1 MNFNTVEEALEDLR
15 QGKVII
21 VVDDPERENEGD
33 FVVASEKVTP
43 EAINLMAKKG
53 GGLICVTMTRERFKE
68 LRLEVPSENT
78 SKFGTPF
85 GIPIDAKETST
96 GASAYDRALT
106 ARWVA
111 DPTKGE
117 RDFLKPGHLYTL
129 RAEEGGVL
137 VRAGHTE
144 ASVDLCKLA
153 GLYPSAVICEILDDD
168 GKMARLPKLF
178 EISRELGIKI
188 ISIAQIIEY
197 RLRNEILVERVW
209 EGEMENSHGKFRA
222 IIYRD
227 KVKGEHHM
235 ALVKGEIGEEV
246 FVRVQTHCVAGNV
259 FRAKSCK
266 CGDNLEKSLNFISK
280 NGGVF
285 VYIRKGEPGIF
296 PFLHLMGIEEEE
308 QTLREYGIGMQILKD
323 LGVRSAKLLVS
334 KMKILPA
341 IEGFG
346 IKITGQVFLDE

>member
-1 MNFNTVEEALEDLR
+1 MKFATVDEALEDLR

-43 EAINLMAKKG
+43 ELINLMAKRG
-53 GGLICVTMTRERFKE
+53 GGLICVTMTEERFRE
-68 LRLEVPSENT
+68 LKLEVPLENT

-85 GIPIDAKETST
+85 GIPIDAKDTTT

-111 DPTKGE
+111 DPSKGE
-117 RDFLKPGHLYTL
+117 KDFLKPGHLYTL
-129 RAEEGGVL
+129 RAERGGVL

-144 ASVDLCKLA
+144 ASVDLCKMA

-168 GKMARLPKLF
+168 GRMARLPKLF
-178 EISRELGIKI
+178 EISNELGIKVI
-188 ISIAQIIEY
+188 TISQIIEY

-209 EGEMENSHGKFRA
+209 EGEMENDYGRFHA

-227 KVKGEHHM
+227 KIKGEHHL

-259 FRAKSCK
+259 FRAKTCR
-266 CGDNLEKSLNFISK
+266 CGENLERSLNFISR

-285 VYIRKGEPGIF
+285 VYIRKGEPALF
-296 PFLHLMGIEEEE
+296 PFMHLMGVEDEEH
-308 QTLREYGIGMQILKD
+308 TVKEYGIGAQILRD
-323 LGVRSAKLLVS
+323 LGVKSAKLLVS

-341 IEGFG
+341 VEGFG
-346 IKITGQVFLDE
+346 IKISGQVFLDE

>member
-1 MNFNTVEEALEDLR
+1 
-15 QGKVII
+15 
-21 VVDDPERENEGD
+21 
-33 FVVASEKVTP
+33 
-43 EAINLMAKKG
+43 
-53 GGLICVTMTRERFKE
+53 
-68 LRLEVPSENT
+68 
-78 SKFGTPF
+78 
-85 GIPIDAKETST
+85 
-96 GASAYDRALT
+96 
-106 ARWVA
+106 
-111 DPTKGE
+111 
-117 RDFLKPGHLYTL
+117 
-129 RAEEGGVL
+129 
-137 VRAGHTE
+137 
-144 ASVDLCKLA
+144 
-153 GLYPSAVICEILDDD
+153 
-168 GKMARLPKLF
+168 MARLPKLF

-197 RLRNEILVERVW
+197 RLRNEMLVERVW

-222 IIYRD
+222 IVYRD

-259 FRAKSCK
+259 FRAKICK
-266 CGDNLEKSLNFISK
+266 CGDNLEKSLSFISK
-280 NGGVF
+280 NGGIF

-296 PFLHLMGIEEEE
+296 PFLHLMGMEEKE

-323 LGVRSAKLLVS
+323 LGVKSAKLLVS

>member
-1 MNFNTVEEALEDLR
+1 MKFNTVEEALEDLR
-15 QGKVII
+15 QGKIII

-43 EAINLMAKKG
+43 EAINLMAKRG
-53 GGLICVTMTRERFKE
+53 GGLICVTMTEERFGE
-68 LRLEVPSENT
+68 LKLEVPSENT

-111 DPTKGE
+111 DQTKGE
-117 RDFLKPGHLYTL
+117 KDFLKPGHLYTL
-129 RAEEGGVL
+129 KAKSGGVL

-168 GKMARLPKLF
+168 GRMARLPKLF
-178 EISRELGIKI
+178 EISKELGMKI

-197 RLRNEILVERVW
+197 RLKNEILVERVW
-209 EGEMENSHGKFRA
+209 EGNMINDYGEFRV

-227 KVKGEHHM
+227 KIKGEYHL
-235 ALVKGEIGEEV
+235 ALVKGEIGEDV

-259 FRAKSCK
+259 FRAKTCK
-266 CGDNLEKSLNFISK
+266 CGENLEKSLNFISK
-280 NGGVF
+280 NGGIF
-285 VYIRKGEPGIF
+285 VYIRKGEPGLF
-296 PFLHLMGIEEEE
+296 PFLHIMGMDEEG
-308 QTLREYGIGMQILKD
+308 QMIKEYGIGMQILKD
-323 LGVRSAKLLVS
+323 LGVKSAKLLVS
-334 KMKILPA
+334 KLKILPA
-341 IEGFG
+341 VEGFG